1 MPDGRGVPSMQPPLI
16 GSAIVAGDATR
27 LINILL
33 KGPAVV
39 LPADRPK
46 YTGSMP
52 AFNVLSDADLAGV
65 INYIRARFASGASP
79 VTPEQIA
86 AQRAKL

>member
-1 MPDGRGVPSMQPPLI
+1 
-16 GSAIVAGDATR
+16 
-27 LINILL
+27 
-33 KGPAVV
+33 
-39 LPADRPK
+39 
-46 YTGSMP
+46 MP